1 MTPKDH
7 PPVCPSQVPCMRRE
21 QSCFCLEMQPSPWNV
36 EAVCLSPQFPKGP
49 PPGGACIIQH
59 HGDRGQLFPGSGRR
73 GPGSHAN
80 QATTFFRL
88 EGRTWL
94 PAGGGFHF
102 LTCDSA
108 TRNA

>member
-36 EAVCLSPQFPKGP
+36 EAVCLFPQFPKGP

-73 GPGSHAN
+73 GPG
-80 QATTFFRL
+80 QPRQPGDDIL
-88 EGRTWL
+88 Q
-94 PAGGGFHF
+94 AGGEDVAPSRGRFS
-102 LTCDSA
+102 LPDL
-108 TRNA
+108 